1 MPRCSCGGTLSV
13 PMSKPRYTA
22 VESQLTISPL
32 KRSASAIP
40 SALLPV
46 AVGPTIATSR
56 GRTARGV
63 TAAMR
68 PRRCTTRAPSAPGT
82 GRPAALATA
91 PSLRAAE
98 RGIFVDEEDDG
109 HLHLLVR
116 VLGWKRHR
124 RIRHANRVVRG

>member
-1 MPRCSCGGTLSV
+1 M
-13 PMSKPRYTA
+13 
-22 VESQLTISPL
+22 
-32 KRSASAIP
+32 P

-46 AVGPTIATSR
+46 AVGPTIATSG
-56 GRTARGV
+56 GRNSPGV
-63 TAAMR
+63 TGAMR
-68 PRRCTTRAPSAPGT
+68 RRRHTRRAPSAPET
-82 GRPAALATA
+82 GRPAARATA
-91 PSLRAAE
+91 LSLRAAE

>member
-46 AVGPTIATSR
+46 AVGPTTATRR
-56 GRTARGV
+56 GRVLTARGRRQKRRWR
-63 TAAMR
+63 AA
-68 PRRCTTRAPSAPGT
+68 SAPGT
-82 GRPAALATA
+82 GRPAAHATA
-91 PSLRAAE
+91 VSLLRSAGRRLVEVE
-98 RGIFVDEEDDG
+98 RDREETLVVGILRRERHG
-109 HLHLLVR
+109 R
-116 VLGWKRHR
+116 V
-124 RIRHANRVVRG
+124 